1 MGFKFKITRWGHFCI
16 SLRFFVELKGTAE
29 LVFEANP
36 QTCVYV
42 FRAYTGSTRKSVQWS
57 SEERLRE
64 VC

>member
-1 MGFKFKITRWGHFCI
+1 MGSFLYFVA
-16 SLRFFVELKGTAE
+16 FFVELKGTAE